1 MPQETV
7 KISFKPSKLIIFL
20 LIVVVVIGV
29 IFFMKAKPNSNSQKT
44 AKNDLITQ
52 EIVLPRETGVADSG
66 FELNNAGITAFNTK
80 AVFDTL
86 EKIDGSRSLKIYFSE
101 GANASVKIKDYL
113 NDVAAGS
120 FYRLSFWARTN
131 AAKEKT
137 LEVSISGKEGS
148 QNLGDFSFTN
158 ATGVN
163 YYEFNFQ
170 AENEAADLIFVST
183 DKNKTDVWIDNVLVE
198 KINIDSTEQLD
209 DIRPTIFGNT
219 SKFNLDQS
227 QTGEDADSDTFFA
240 IVNRQMGQIFQPT
253 QPLISGMAMKI
264 QKKGTGGTG
273 TYRLQ
278 IREYDE
284 KLGVISDKAIAVR
297 YIYTDYSASFLDQI
311 KEKEAQMTEEFE
323 QNESDI
329 KEGRIPNDPT
339 VDQYPPEYTQQ
350 QIDDSKA
357 QKRKATFALTVAE
370 MKENFNVPYELE
382 IPIAAKLDINKKYWI
397 GIDSTGVKTDKRN
410 YLKVFYNSA
419 AGASENEPGFI
430 SKEAGTWQEYYTLW
444 FKTFYPKHAQIFGED
459 ILSGA
464 TVSDFGDQ
472 LIYQYQFNVNDYS
485 SLSGFPGKKI
495 YDMDSGNYEKSD
507 EGGNYTLSEDQY
519 ATYKF
524 YTVYP
529 AKKVILRNANYHQSL
544 AMDFSTD
551 GENWD
556 EIYSENPAE
565 NAQALGPIVIKP
577 QEKST
582 TFYLRM
588 RPGGN
593 DSLLYNLSL
602 EAELER

>member
-1 MPQETV
+1 MPRETV
-7 KISFKPSKLIIFL
+7 KISFKPSKLIILFL
-20 LIVVVVIGV
+20 IIVAVAGI
-29 IFFMKAKPNSNSQKT
+29 IFFMKAKPDSISQKT
-44 AKNDLITQ
+44 AKNDLVTE

-66 FELNNAGITAFNTK
+66 FELNNAGITAFNAK

-101 GANASVKIKDYL
+101 GANASIKIKDYL
-113 NDVAAGS
+113 NDVEAGN

-131 AAKEKT
+131 AVKEKT
-137 LEVSISGKEGS
+137 ITVDVSGKDGS
-148 QNLGDFSFTN
+148 QNLGDFSFTDK
-158 ATGVN
+158 TGID

-170 AENEAADLIFVST
+170 AENEVADLIFIST

-198 KINIDSTEQLD
+198 KINIDSAQQLE

-219 SKFNLDQS
+219 SRFNVDQS

-240 IVNRQMGQIFQPT
+240 TVNRQMGQIFQPT
-253 QPLISGMAMKI
+253 QSTISGIALKI

-284 KLGVISDKAIAVR
+284 RLGVISDKAIAVR
-297 YIYTDYSASFLDQI
+297 YIYTDYPASFLDQI

-329 KEGRIPNDPT
+329 KEGRTPNDPT

-350 QIDDSKA
+350 QIDEAKA
-357 QKRKATFALTVAE
+357 QKRKASFALAVAE

-382 IPIAAKLDINKKYWI
+382 IPIATRLDTSKKYWI

-410 YLKVFYNSA
+410 YLKVFYNSS
-419 AGASENEPGFI
+419 ASAPENEPGFI
-430 SKEAGTWQEYYTLW
+430 SKEAGVWQEYYTLW

-459 ILSGA
+459 ISSGA

-472 LIYQYQFNVNDYS
+472 LIYRYQFDVNDYS
-485 SLSGFPGKKI
+485 SLSGFPGRRI

-507 EGGNYTLSEDQY
+507 EGGYYTLSEDQY

-524 YTVYP
+524 YTVYS

-544 AMDFSTD
+544 AIDFSTD

-565 NAQALGPIVIKP
+565 NGQALGPITINP
-577 QEKST
+577 REKST

-588 RPGGN
+588 RSGGN